1 MLHFYR
7 GGKSFEKSENAP
19 VPQDKLSRT
28 RFPNVIKSFY
38 FLNFL
43 PPSFVLHF
51 MVVHDAL
58 RISSQGNADTR
69 NHTNIS
75 FEIMDYH
82 DKNTTIIP

>member
-7 GGKSFEKSENAP
+7 GKSFEKSEDAP

-43 PPSFVLHF
+43 PPSFVLRF
-51 MVVHDAL
+51 VVHDAL

-69 NHTNIS
+69 NHINIS

-82 DKNTTIIP
+82 DKNTTITA